1 MCRDLL
7 TNIYVSR
14 MFWQKKAAVLRG
26 APSKNA
32 LQIWLP
38 CFFDERDFVAL
49 GEVTRYV
56 FVKGNCIFVY
66 GQETDP
72 SPLYAIPLETVQAV
86 KEDPKKLDKH
96 SVTISPRVNTN
107 EARENLLTILLSN
120 PNPNPNKTTR
130 KHAYQFTFDVSHD
143 KSVAKRFLEL
153 VNFVGKTAGGQQV
166 VTASVMKAQHVGEKA
181 EKQQPANKG
190 SDSY

>member
-1 MCRDLL
+1 MCYDLL
-7 TNIYVSR
+7 AYISVLR
-14 MFWQKKAAVLRG
+14 MFWKKAAVLRG

-32 LQIWLP
+32 LQKWLP
-38 CFFDERDFVAL
+38 FCFDERDFVAM

-107 EARENLLTILLSN
+107 DARENLVTILLHDRA
-120 PNPNPNKTTR
+120 TQ
-130 KHAYQFTFDVSHD
+130 KHAYQFTFDVSPD
-143 KSVAKRFLEL
+143 KGVAKRFLDL
-153 VNFVGKTAGGQQV
+153 INFVGKTAGGTQV

-181 EKQQPANKG
+181 EKQQPAKKG
-190 SDSY
+190 ADSY